1 MMKTLNALTLAG
13 LMTIA
18 ISAPVQANTL
28 TDTLTE
34 VVSAQLAELSSNIK
48 QQAKAALEKTATEL
62 FFESGSQQAEQN
74 LTAAKNPA
82 ETDKQ

>member
-1 MMKTLNALTLAG
+1 MKTLNALTLAG

-28 TDTLTE
+28 IDTLTE

-62 FFESGSQQAEQN
+62 FFESGNQQAEQN
-74 LTAAKNPA
+74 LTAVKTLA
-82 ETDKQ
+82 ETDK